1 MVFSGQMGRC
11 RVFLGLLGLLLGS
24 GCTTVG
30 PDYVPPQPDMPGEFK
45 TDLQEKRFNA
55 EAESEKTADEA
66 KPDIPVKVVTQE
78 MLATWWET
86 LEDPLLIRLVD
97 KAIGNNLELKVAQSR
112 VREERAQRGIAESAR
127 LPNVNAVGGVSRRQ
141 NASAANA
148 GGAVGSTLYSSG
160 FDASWEIDLFGGI
173 QRSVEAAGATVEAT
187 QEQLNDTLVTLVAEV
202 ALNYIEIRTF
212 QARLQA
218 AEKNQKT
225 QEETLRIV
233 EDRLEGGLS
242 TTLSLEQA
250 KYNLESTRS
259 EIPTLKIGIEKAKNG
274 LTVLLGEFPGSLDKD
289 LDEYSRVPVTPMEVA
304 VGVPADLLR
313 RRPDVR
319 QSERELAAQTARVG
333 VATADLYPKLRLL
346 GSVGLETLSAA
357 SFFGGPAAA
366 YQIGPQVTWNI
377 FSSGRIRQN
386 IKVEDERQEQALLR
400 YESTVLTAVKDVENA
415 LIDYA
420 EEQVRR
426 DSLIKSVASA
436 SEAVSYAQE
445 LYKAGLSNFLG
456 VLEAQRSQFT
466 LQDKLA
472 FSEGR
477 VMSNLIRLFKAL
489 GGGWRPLM
497 AGAETETPVATN

>member
-30 PDYVPPQPDMPGEFK
+30 PDYVLPQPDMPGEFK

-366 YQIGPQVTWNI
+366 YQIG
-377 FSSGRIRQN
+377 
-386 IKVEDERQEQALLR
+386 
-400 YESTVLTAVKDVENA
+400 
-415 LIDYA
+415 
-420 EEQVRR
+420 
-426 DSLIKSVASA
+426 
-436 SEAVSYAQE
+436 
-445 LYKAGLSNFLG
+445 
-456 VLEAQRSQFT
+456 
-466 LQDKLA
+466 
-472 FSEGR
+472 
-477 VMSNLIRLFKAL
+477 
-489 GGGWRPLM
+489 
-497 AGAETETPVATN
+497 

>member
-1 MVFSGQMGRC
+1 M
-11 RVFLGLLGLLLGS
+11 
-24 GCTTVG
+24 
-30 PDYVPPQPDMPGEFK
+30 
-45 TDLQEKRFNA
+45 
-55 EAESEKTADEA
+55 
-66 KPDIPVKVVTQE
+66 
-78 MLATWWET
+78 
-86 LEDPLLIRLVD
+86 
-97 KAIGNNLELKVAQSR
+97 
-112 VREERAQRGIAESAR
+112 
-127 LPNVNAVGGVSRRQ
+127 
-141 NASAANA
+141 
-148 GGAVGSTLYSSG
+148 
-160 FDASWEIDLFGGI
+160 
-173 QRSVEAAGATVEAT
+173 
-187 QEQLNDTLVTLVAEV
+187 
-202 ALNYIEIRTF
+202 
-212 QARLQA
+212 
-218 AEKNQKT
+218 
-225 QEETLRIV
+225 
-233 EDRLEGGLS
+233 S